1 MLPEAIARCITSD
14 PKRPTPQFSNAHRSM
29 WRSARAAAILHSM
42 PAFFSR
48 ESGRA
53 CRCAHFTDSRS
64 PPAAASSASLPLAIA
79 AIRKRLQHRT
89 QLASASNRTASCTS
103 CSSSS
108 DRLSSMLWR
117 EERRPDCAAGP
128 RRSAKRSARAEDGA
142 GEKTPDRHV
151 HYRTN
156 KVHKTL
162 VWLLVCSREVR
173 LGSQPAVLRQRP
185 RRTVHST
192 NQVDKAGA
200 SQLLAL
206 WPALLAPLP
215 AAELS
220 VRCSYPSGYDG
231 GCAPHSVVLGQ

>member
-1 MLPEAIARCITSD
+1 MD
-14 PKRPTPQFSNAHRSM
+14 
-29 WRSARAAAILHSM
+29 
-42 PAFFSR
+42 
-48 ESGRA
+48 
-53 CRCAHFTDSRS
+53 
-64 PPAAASSASLPLAIA
+64 
-79 AIRKRLQHRT
+79 
-89 QLASASNRTASCTS
+89 
-103 CSSSS
+103 
-108 DRLSSMLWR
+108 
-117 EERRPDCAAGP
+117 
-128 RRSAKRSARAEDGA
+128 
-142 GEKTPDRHV
+142 

-156 KVHKTL
+156 KVHNKTL

-185 RRTVHST
+185 RRRVHST

-220 VRCSYPSGYDG
+220 VRCSYPSGYEG

>member
-1 MLPEAIARCITSD
+1 MHQLQFVVRQTEQHAMARG
-14 PKRPTPQFSNAHRSM
+14 A
-29 WRSARAAAILHSM
+29 
-42 PAFFSR
+42 
-48 ESGRA
+48 
-53 CRCAHFTDSRS
+53 
-64 PPAAASSASLPLAIA
+64 
-79 AIRKRLQHRT
+79 
-89 QLASASNRTASCTS
+89 TAG
-103 CSSSS
+103 
-108 DRLSSMLWR
+108 L
-117 EERRPDCAAGP
+117 RRGP
-128 RRSAKRSARAEDGA
+128 HALSARAEDGA
-142 GEKTPDRHV
+142 GEKTPDRQP

-156 KVHKTL
+156 KVHNKTL

>member
-1 MLPEAIARCITSD
+1 MD
-14 PKRPTPQFSNAHRSM
+14 
-29 WRSARAAAILHSM
+29 
-42 PAFFSR
+42 
-48 ESGRA
+48 
-53 CRCAHFTDSRS
+53 
-64 PPAAASSASLPLAIA
+64 
-79 AIRKRLQHRT
+79 
-89 QLASASNRTASCTS
+89 
-103 CSSSS
+103 
-108 DRLSSMLWR
+108 
-117 EERRPDCAAGP
+117 
-128 RRSAKRSARAEDGA
+128 
-142 GEKTPDRHV
+142 

-156 KVHKTL
+156 KVHNNTF

-185 RRTVHST
+185 RRPVHST

-220 VRCSYPSGYDG
+220 VRCSYPSGYEG